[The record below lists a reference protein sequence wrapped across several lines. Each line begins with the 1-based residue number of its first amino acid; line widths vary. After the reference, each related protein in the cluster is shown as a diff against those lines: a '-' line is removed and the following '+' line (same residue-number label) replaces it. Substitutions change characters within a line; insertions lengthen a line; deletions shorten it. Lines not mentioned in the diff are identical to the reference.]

1 MSKVEELQNHQREL
15 MIKIVSILDDIEQGK
30 LKIKV

>member
-1 MSKVEELQNHQREL
+1 MSKVEELQIHQREL

-30 LKIKV
+30 VKIKV